1 MNTLLRRSTLR
12 RTATV
17 AGTEAAAWPIARA
30 TEEGLRVEGR
40 LVAGFELAPVNLE
53 LLAAG
58 ERAAALDSL
67 GAFYDAIPRSF
78 QLLSVPAARD
88 PAEHL
93 AAMEERADGK
103 RMSRA
108 FAAYAALYREIAA
121 APRRPLRRTYLILE
135 TASEPELRRVM
146 TSLARAAEERGVVAR
161 DVGADEL
168 GALWT
173 TVGRTD
179 AEHRVSAGLIRGE
192 RLVTALAPAR
202 RWPAEVEPGWLT
214 GLLAVAGVAAVAM
227 RVRPLAR
234 AEAMS
239 FMTVRLRQVR
249 AADRLA
255 AEQGELLDVER
266 ERVGDTAMA
275 ARRSVQTGRGRI
287 YLVDTV
293 LLVEADAAPALA
305 ERIESVR
312 LEGRGLGLELDVA
325 TFRLADAWRAALPG
339 PAPRPIAERN
349 LDSASLAASLLHA
362 ASDLYE
368 PSGHLYGRARTSGA
382 PIVLDRFAHA
392 SHNAIVLGQ
401 TGTGKTMFTG
411 AEMSRCLIRGIRVLA
426 VDPLGDYRRLT
437 DELGGTYVE
446 LGTGGVGLNPFA
458 FTGTATDGAL
468 TAKIAALTRLVA
480 AMASGISRDE
490 RPALDRALRAT
501 YDAAGIGPD
510 PASLDRPPP
519 TLADL
524 TDRLAGL
531 DGGTPLAHRLERW
544 ASGSL
549 AHLFAGGAT
558 LPLERRLLVIG
569 LAALGD
575 PEVRA
580 VAQLAALGL
589 LWDAVRRDLAP
600 KLIVVDEAWKVM
612 RQPAGAEFIEE
623 LARSARH
630 YHAGLQL
637 ATQDIVEFFR
647 SDFGESIV
655 KQSDLRVL
663 LGQTPEGADA
673 LARYFDLT
681 AAERRSLVHAR
692 PGEGLL
698 FVGRSHVAFAAAVSR
713 REYAMLTTRPADLL
727 AALQRYAP
735 PDSG

>member
-1 MNTLLRRSTLR
+1 VITLVRHAKPGAA
-12 RTATV
+12 TAT
-17 AGTEAAAWPIARA
+17 PISRA
-30 TEEGLRVEGR
+30 TRPLARVREGGLSVEGR
-40 LVAGFELAPVNLE
+40 LVAGFELAPLNLE
-53 LLAAG
+53 LMAEV
-58 ERAAALDSL
+58 EREAALESL
-67 GAFYDAIPRSF
+67 AAFYDAISRPF
-78 QLLSVPAARD
+78 QLLSVPAQRD
-88 PAEHL
+88 PEEHL
-93 AAMEERADGK
+93 AAIDERVEGK
-103 RMSRA
+103 RNLRA
-108 FAAYAALYREIAA
+108 FAAYGALYREIAA
-121 APRRPLRRTYLILE
+121 APRRPLRRTYLLLDA
-135 TASEPELRRVM
+135 ASEPELRRIL
-146 TSLARAAEERGVVAR
+146 TSLTRVAEERGVIAR
-161 DVGADEL
+161 EIAADEL
-168 GALWT
+168 GTLWA
-173 TVGRTD
+173 TVGRSGV
-179 AEHRVSAGLIRGE
+179 AHRVTAALIRGE
-192 RLVTALAPAR
+192 RLMTALAPAR

-214 GLLAVAGVAAVAM
+214 SLLAIDGVGPVVM

-234 AEAMS
+234 GEAMS

-249 AADRLA
+249 AADRIA
-255 AEQGELLDVER
+255 AERGELADVER
-266 ERVGDTAMA
+266 ERVGDTAIA
-275 ARRSVQTGRGRI
+275 ARRSVQAGRGRI

-293 LLVEADAAPALA
+293 LLVDADEASALG
-305 ERIESVR
+305 ERIESLR
-312 LEGRGLGLELDVA
+312 LEGRGLGLELEVA
-325 TFRLADAWRAALPG
+325 TFRLGDAWRAALPG

-349 LDSASLAASLLHA
+349 LDSGSLAASLLHA

-368 PSGHLYGRARTSGA
+368 PSGHLYGRSRTSGA

-437 DELGGTYVE
+437 DELGGSYLD
-446 LGTGGVGLNPFA
+446 LGVAGTGLNPFA
-458 FTGTATDGAL
+458 FTASATDGAL
-468 TAKIAALTRLVA
+468 TAKIASLSRLIA
-480 AMASGISRDE
+480 AMASGITRDE
-490 RPALDRALRAT
+490 RPALDQALRAT
-501 YDAAGIGPD
+501 YEAAGIGPD

-524 TDRLAGL
+524 VNRLPGYP
-531 DGGTPLAHRLERW
+531 GGEPLAHRLERW
-544 ASGSL
+544 ATGSL
-549 AHLFAGGAT
+549 AHLFASGST
-558 LPLERRLLVIG
+558 LPLDRRLLVIG
-569 LAALGD
+569 LASLSD

-580 VAQLAALGL
+580 VAQLAALSV

-637 ATQDIVEFFR
+637 ATQDIVEFLR

-698 FVGRSHVAFAAAVSR
+698 FVGRSHVAFEAAVSR

-727 AALQRYAP
+727 AADQRYAP
-735 PDSG
+735 PDTG

>member
-1 MNTLLRRSTLR
+1 MSARPWRATPR
-12 RTATV
+12 RTAP
-17 AGTEAAAWPIARA
+17 ASGTEPAAWPLARA
-30 TEEGLRVEGR
+30 SDEGLRVEGR

-58 ERAAALDSL
+58 ERAAALESL

-88 PAEHL
+88 SGEHL
-93 AAMEERADGK
+93 AAMEERVDGK
-103 RMSRA
+103 RISRA

-135 TASEPELRRVM
+135 AASEPELRRVM
-146 TSLARAAEERGVVAR
+146 TSLARVAEERGVVAR
-161 DVGADEL
+161 EVGADEL
-168 GALWT
+168 GALWA
-173 TVGRTD
+173 TVGRTG
-179 AEHRVSAGLIRGE
+179 AAHRVSAGLIRGE

-202 RWPAEVEPGWLT
+202 RWPAEVDPGWLT
-214 GLLAVAGVAAVAM
+214 GLLAVAGVASVAM

-305 ERIESVR
+305 ERIESLR

-411 AEMSRCLIRGIRVLA
+411 AEMSRCLLRGIRVLA

-458 FTGTATDGAL
+458 FTGTRHRRRAHGQ
-468 TAKIAALTRLVA
+468 
-480 AMASGISRDE
+480 
-490 RPALDRALRAT
+490 DR
-501 YDAAGIGPD
+501 
-510 PASLDRPPP
+510 
-519 TLADL
+519 
-524 TDRLAGL
+524 
-531 DGGTPLAHRLERW
+531 
-544 ASGSL
+544 
-549 AHLFAGGAT
+549 
-558 LPLERRLLVIG
+558 
-569 LAALGD
+569 
-575 PEVRA
+575 
-580 VAQLAALGL
+580 
-589 LWDAVRRDLAP
+589 
-600 KLIVVDEAWKVM
+600 
-612 RQPAGAEFIEE
+612 
-623 LARSARH
+623 
-630 YHAGLQL
+630 
-637 ATQDIVEFFR
+637 
-647 SDFGESIV
+647 
-655 KQSDLRVL
+655 
-663 LGQTPEGADA
+663 GADA
-673 LARYFDLT
+673 PG
-681 AAERRSLVHAR
+681 RRH
-692 PGEGLL
+692 G
-698 FVGRSHVAFAAAVSR
+698 
-713 REYAMLTTRPADLL
+713 
-727 AALQRYAP
+727 QRDQP
-735 PDSG
+735 R

>member
-1 MNTLLRRSTLR
+1 MITLVRRAKPDAF
-12 RTATV
+12 TA
-17 AGTEAAAWPIARA
+17 APMSRASWPLARLQ
-30 TEEGLRVEGR
+30 EGGLSVEGR
-40 LVAGFELAPVNLE
+40 LVAGFELAPLNLE
-53 LLAAG
+53 LMAEV
-58 ERAAALDSL
+58 EREAALESL
-67 GAFYDAIPRSF
+67 AAFYDAISRPF
-78 QLLSVPAARD
+78 QLLSVPAQRD
-88 PAEHL
+88 PEEHL
-93 AAMEERADGK
+93 AAIEERVEGK
-103 RMSRA
+103 RTLRA
-108 FAAYAALYREIAA
+108 FAAYGALYREIAA
-121 APRRPLRRTYLILE
+121 APRRPLRRTYLLLDA
-135 TASEPELRRVM
+135 ASEPELRRVL
-146 TSLARAAEERGVVAR
+146 TSLTRVAEERGVVAR
-161 DVGADEL
+161 EVAAEGL
-168 GALWT
+168 GTLWA
-173 TVGRTD
+173 TVGRTGV
-179 AEHRVSAGLIRGE
+179 AHRVTAALIRGE
-192 RLVTALAPAR
+192 RLMSALAPAR
-202 RWPAEVEPGWLT
+202 RWPAEVQAGWLT
-214 GLLAVAGVAAVAM
+214 SLLAIDGVGPVVM

-234 AEAMS
+234 GEAMS

-249 AADRLA
+249 AADRIA
-255 AEQGELLDVER
+255 AERGELADVER
-266 ERVGDTAMA
+266 ERVGDTATA
-275 ARRSVQTGRGRI
+275 ARRSVQAGRGRI

-293 LLVEADAAPALA
+293 VLVDADEAPTLS
-305 ERIESVR
+305 ERIESLR
-312 LEGRGLGLELDVA
+312 LEGRGLGLELEVA
-325 TFRLADAWRAALPG
+325 TFRLGDAWRAALPG

-349 LDSASLAASLLHA
+349 LDSGSLAASLLHA

-368 PSGHLYGRARTSGA
+368 PSGHLYGRSRTSGA

-437 DELGGTYVE
+437 DELGGSYLE
-446 LGTGGVGLNPFA
+446 LGVAGTGLNPFA

-468 TAKIAALTRLVA
+468 TAKIASLSRLIA
-480 AMASGISRDE
+480 AMASGITRDE

-501 YDAAGIGPD
+501 YESAGIGPD
-510 PASLDRPPP
+510 PASLNRPPP

-524 TDRLAGL
+524 VVRLPGYP
-531 DGGTPLAHRLERW
+531 GGEPLAHRLERW
-544 ASGSL
+544 ATGSL
-549 AHLFAGGAT
+549 AHLFAGGTT
-558 LPLERRLLVIG
+558 LPLDRRLLVIG
-569 LAALGD
+569 LASLSD

-580 VAQLAALGL
+580 VAQLAALSV

-637 ATQDIVEFFR
+637 ATQDIVEFLR

-698 FVGRSHVAFAAAVSR
+698 FVGRSHVAFEAAVSR

-727 AALQRYAP
+727 AADQRYAP
-735 PDSG
+735 PDTG